1 MKSNTLNAN
10 VVTLPFPRSQAIFTS
25 LVEAPTVASEII
37 SFLESFNHSGVLDS
51 NPQVQGQQNVE
62 QQLQEIF
69 SSTAFQRLLVALA
82 EAPAFSLSFGRQF
95 AAEHAV
101 GAIST
106 CRVLRGALNLP
117 VQHFFSLLG
126 QLFAS
131 FAHHAAVQN
140 AAPLWQHFA
149 VEVKALPDIAHAK
162 VVTFATRQIT
172 TPAARSFYTDLAM
185 RMESDM
191 PHAIYPT
198 SNYRESNGSVE
209 STADDQTIE
218 AVMSVS
224 TFSTIKIVDHSI
236 DVAQSVLKNIY
247 QPLGRC
253 ICLVDEN
260 VEQFYGEKLAVYFK
274 HYGIALHKLVY
285 RAMEVDKNV
294 RTVEKMLGDF
304 KSLGVSRNEPVLIV
318 GGGVLADTA
327 GLACALYGRNTPYVM
342 LATSIVTGIDA
353 GPSPRTCCD
362 GFGYKNL
369 FGAYH
374 PPVVSITDRFFFKT
388 LKEGWLRHGIAEII
402 KMGVVKNAELFADLE
417 AAQSWL
423 IPTRFGTTDCDES
436 DKNVA
441 DITALSQK
449 ILGGALRSYVSAEY
463 DNLYETHQCRPHAYG
478 HTWSP
483 GFEIE
488 AGLLHGHAVAICMG
502 FGAYLSCRLQWIT
515 QAEFHRILKL
525 MDGYGLSLWHDI
537 LDQPETLWKSQQTV
551 TQKRGQNLVA
561 PLPKGQIGECGYLNE
576 LPKADLFSALRE
588 YKEICAGYPRNGR
601 GIDPLC
607 SDVGLEDPSTTM
619 PEPDRVPHKPA

>member
-1 MKSNTLNAN
+1 MKTNTLTSNFLTTPAQNPKTLFMPLIKASN
-10 VVTLPFPRSQAIFTS
+10 VVSAITLFLQTFDHSALMEGELREQ
-25 LVEAPTVASEII
+25 LEAV
-37 SFLESFNHSGVLDS
+37 FESSD
-51 NPQVQGQQNVE
+51 
-62 QQLQEIF
+62 
-69 SSTAFQRLLVALA
+69 FQHLLVALS
-82 EAPAFSLSFGRQF
+82 EAPAFSLNFGKQF
-95 AAEHAV
+95 AAMQAV
-101 GAIST
+101 EAISA
-106 CRVLRGALNLP
+106 CRVLRGSLNLP
-117 VQHFFSLLG
+117 MQHFLALVG
-126 QLFAS
+126 QLFSTFTTLEGAE
-131 FAHHAAVQN
+131 HAAPIWQQFAEKVQTLLDV
-140 AAPLWQHFA
+140 AD
-149 VEVKALPDIAHAK
+149 VK
-162 VVTFATRQIT
+162 VVIYATKKISNPAVQRFYIDFATRI
-172 TPAARSFYTDLAM
+172 
-185 RMESDM
+185 ESDI

-209 STADDQTIE
+209 STVDDQTIE

-236 DVAQSVLKNIY
+236 SVEQPVLKNIY
-247 QPLGRC
+247 KPLGRC

-260 VEQFYGEKLAVYFK
+260 VEEFYGDQLEVYFA
-274 HYGIALHKLVY
+274 HHGIALHKLVY

-304 KSLGVSRNEPVLIV
+304 KALGVSRNEPVLIV
-318 GGGVLADTA
+318 GGGVLADTG

-388 LKEGWLRHGIAEII
+388 LREGWLRHGIAEII
-402 KMGVVKNAELFADLE
+402 KMGVVKNAELFVDLE
-417 AAQSWL
+417 AAQSQL
-423 IPTRFGTTDCDES
+423 IQTRFGTSDCDEG
-436 DKNVA
+436 DA
-441 DITALSQK
+441 IAGLSQK

-488 AGLLHGHAVAICMG
+488 AGLLHGHAVSICMG
-502 FGAYLSCRLQWIT
+502 FGAYLSYRLQWIT
-515 QAEFHRILKL
+515 HTEFHRILKL

-537 LDQPETLWKSQQTV
+537 LDKGETVWKSQQTV

-576 LPKADLFSALRE
+576 LSKEDLFSALRE
-588 YKEICAGYPRNGR
+588 YKAICTAYPRSGR

-607 SDVGLEDPSTTM
+607 SDVGLEDPSTVM
-619 PEPDRVPHKPA
+619 PEPARA

>member
-1 MKSNTLNAN
+1 MKSNTLTDNFPAAPSQRSKPLFVPLVKPHT
-10 VVTLPFPRSQAIFTS
+10 VVA
-25 LVEAPTVASEII
+25 EII
-37 SFLESFNHSGVLDS
+37 SFMKSFDHAALSGS
-51 NPQVQGQQNVE
+51 EPR
-62 QQLQEIF
+62 QQLQDIF
-69 SSTAFQRLLVALA
+69 SSAKFQDLLVAFA
-82 EAPAFSLSFGRQF
+82 EAPAFSLNFGKQF
-95 AAEHAV
+95 AAAQAV
-101 GAIST
+101 EGISI
-106 CRVLRGALNLP
+106 CRILRGALNLP
-117 VQHFFSLLG
+117 VQHFLALLG
-126 QLFAS
+126 QLFSSFSTQENAS
-131 FAHHAAVQN
+131 GVAQAWQQFAAEVATLPDVADLKVVIYGTRHIADPGVQN
-140 AAPLWQHFA
+140 
-149 VEVKALPDIAHAK
+149 
-162 VVTFATRQIT
+162 
-172 TPAARSFYTDLAM
+172 FYASLAI
-185 RMESDM
+185 RMENDI
-191 PHAIYPT
+191 PHAVYPT

-224 TFSTIKIVDHSI
+224 TFSTIKIVDRSI
-236 DVAQSVLKNIY
+236 DIDQPVLKNIY

-260 VEQFYGEKLAVYFK
+260 VELLYGDQLETYFR
-274 HYGIALHKLVY
+274 HHGIALHKLVY

-318 GGGVLADTA
+318 GGGVLADTG

-388 LKEGWLRHGIAEII
+388 LQQGWLRHGIAEII

-417 AAQSWL
+417 AAQSQL
-423 IPTRFGTTDCDES
+423 IETRFGTSDCLDG
-436 DKNVA
+436 DA
-441 DITALSQK
+441 IQGLSQK
-449 ILGGALRSYVSAEY
+449 ILGGALRSYVAAEY

-488 AGLLHGHAVAICMG
+488 AGLLHGHAVSICMG
-502 FGAYLSCRLQWIT
+502 FGAYLSYRLQWIT
-515 QAEFHRILKL
+515 HAEFHRILKL

-537 LDQPETLWKSQQTV
+537 LDCGETVWKSQLTV

-561 PLPKGQIGECGYLNE
+561 PLPKGRIGECGYLNE
-576 LPKADLFSALRE
+576 LSKADLLSALIE
-588 YKEICAGYPRNGR
+588 YKAVCQAYPRNGC

-607 SDVGLEDPSTTM
+607 KDVGLEDPSTVM
-619 PEPDRVPHKPA
+619 LEPARA